1 MIRPDMA
8 TMLCFITSDVAISH
22 DCLKRC
28 LHNGVDTTFNSITV
42 DGDTSTNDT
51 VIVMTNGL
59 AGNKPV
65 RSTGSDFE
73 KFQRALTEVM
83 LRLAK
88 MIVGDG
94 ERITRVV
101 SIHVRGAASSND
113 ARKAAEAV
121 ANSTLVKCSWFG
133 GDPNWGR
140 VIHAVGYSGARMRE
154 EYVDIYFDGKLA
166 CKNGLAASTPLSEL
180 TPIAA
185 RREFTVAID
194 LNMGSA
200 ETTVYTTDLTPEYVT
215 FNSSEYAAAKRKQPL
230 A

>member
-1 MIRPDMA
+1 
-8 TMLCFITSDVAISH
+8 
-22 DCLKRC
+22 
-28 LHNGVDTTFNSITV
+28 
-42 DGDTSTNDT
+42 
-51 VIVMTNGL
+51 L
-59 AGNKPV
+59 AGNKLI
-65 RSTGSDFE
+65 RTTGADFE
-73 KFQRALTEVM
+73 SFQAALTEVM

-101 SIHVRGAASSND
+101 TIHVRGASNEND

-121 ANSTLVKCSWFG
+121 ANSTLVKCSWYG

-154 EYVDIYFDGKLA
+154 EYIDIYFDGKLA
-166 CKNGLAASTPLSEL
+166 CKNGLAAQTPLVEL

-185 RREFTVAID
+185 RREFTVTID

-200 ETTVYTTDLTPEYVT
+200 GTTVYTTDLTPEYVT
-215 FNSSEYAAAKRKQPL
+215 FNSSEYAAAKKKQPL